1 MPVLSDLPSAEQAKI
16 LELYTRNI
24 IQPRELVRIN
34 NSIKIP
40 YYLNDSEIIQLE
52 KIFNRYVVLDNGFIK
67 KNNKTFPRKLLRSSH
82 PIAASLNYFA
92 NNEAY
97 NEASTYQRFID
108 IGSDIRRGKDA
119 HHCCNLVDTAR
130 DANRYLSQSNS
141 LHSELGN
148 NIEDNLVNGSSN
160 KINMCF
166 KGAQNCK
173 VKAKCAISVN
183 SLYDV
188 EISSIPKI
196 FINHNIDILIA
207 YMFLPLELLDY
218 GYPVTCYLSS
228 ALHRRHKHHVI
239 LIKNSDVYDSD
250 FNHLNIFYTKEI
262 IDPWQGAYTF
272 PYSQEHDVPFT
283 MNEFNRSFPFRNRY
297 RRINFDALIQIL
309 IDDYLHE
316 KKIFEDVVNK

>member
-1 MPVLSDLPSAEQAKI
+1 MQQVSTFRQTPISCLLVGAAKI
-16 LELYTRNI
+16 GKSHFVIKLTKAINDRLFKVKFHTHCMTSTTKHLDGY
-24 IQPRELVRIN
+24 IQQP
-34 NSIKIP
+34 
-40 YYLNDSEIIQLE
+40 
-52 KIFNRYVVLDNGFIK
+52 IFVLDDHYKMCDGKQEIDASIVFNCVSCTTYYPSFACIE
-67 KNNKTFPRKLLRSSH
+67 NKGLTFNSKFV
-82 PIAASLNYFA
+82 II
-92 NNEAY
+92 
-97 NEASTYQRFID
+97 T
-108 IGSDIRRGKDA
+108 
-119 HHCCNLVDTAR
+119 
-130 DANRYLSQSNS
+130 SN
-141 LHSELGN
+141 
-148 NIEDNLVNGSSN
+148 
-160 KINMCF
+160 
-166 KGAQNCK
+166 
-173 VKAKCAISVN
+173 
-183 SLYDV
+183 
-188 EISSIPKI
+188 
-196 FINHNIDILIA
+196 
-207 YMFLPLELLDY
+207 Y